1 MTTEEPMQLI
11 TKNVEE
17 SKNSVNEFE
26 IPPLNNDIDP
36 NENDYE
42 PQLDQDDALQ
52 HSQSLSNPQNSDA
65 HDNNNNDRD
74 IPIKI
79 RKKLLTTEEH
89 KSYSKPID
97 KTAYQRSSETSF
109 LESSP
114 PIVKI
119 SGFELNKKTTVKINI
134 INKSQYGQRVQIIS
148 PKTSIFKLKYTKRA
162 QIPPG
167 LSEVLYLSF
176 FPQQYQYY
184 NESIYVRSANCQLVI
199 PIHAYPKMNVH
210 CKCYIPKLID
220 MGDVALNTTF
230 KKEISINNIIDIPFN
245 YEIRSVKGN
254 DDIVIKPMT
263 GEFPAME
270 SKKLVIQF
278 HPKRY
283 GQFNAEYEFR
293 MSEIEFVPYVFRV
306 YGVCHN
312 FKDNRKR
319 GFYATSDIERPEI
332 AYDEGEAEGEGVN
345 GDNTATAVG
354 KSSNIE
360 EEKNSEIEIS
370 EQQQQQQQ
378 QHSQYNNNDNN
389 QHKRSTSTS
398 VVESRPQSKMLSKFK
413 DFPSNK
419 EREFLNYYNTA
430 EHTIQDK
437 EFKYIRFIGKEPLT
451 AEQTQNIIN
460 ERNEDKNAKI
470 NTKCQLDKDTHKP
483 ELDKEL
489 PEIDRDIQFY
499 IKPNFNLNHNAE
511 NQLKKRHYFNL
522 FLKGITKV
530 IINRRAD
537 KNLKKLQQM
546 ISTHNIKTRDDF
558 ATYCDKDWIDY
569 FSRDQLG
576 ENTTDDDG
584 SNENA
589 QFNFMKMKFIPLS
602 TTSTTASSSSSSA
615 QLLRETVYLTNE
627 YNLNSFK
634 QEIPHTNNINL
645 DEYPTFDKLERS
657 DLEVIGYKPFV
668 SPGLTQ
674 FDINTGTGEK
684 TQRPSCETEST
695 IRGERGDSEI
705 AFEKIEELFELPSI
719 FQEHIYTEPHDLAFT
734 NSSLKKYVSIS
745 QPSETDVNY
754 HIRPHIIENN
764 FYTPLSS
771 YQNDMYM
778 KINFSYSDTG
788 KDNIKLQQI
797 DKEHLLIDQSFDYD
811 YDAVTKMQSADIKDV
826 NFYRKQQQQ
835 LKEQMQKNESEQTQ
849 TQQTTLMP
857 MSVYNRDDDKALL
870 DMIEK
875 DGDVIGKVR
884 EENKV
889 EVMDEKKKEKINLHN
904 KFEGHKK
911 KWYSTMPTVIDYFN
925 SGIVNPDNKFSFN

>member
-1 MTTEEPMQLI
+1 MTTEEPIQVI
-11 TKNVEE
+11 TKNAEE
-17 SKNSVNEFE
+17 SKNSGNEFE

-42 PQLDQDDALQ
+42 PQLEQDEQ
-52 HSQSLSNPQNSDA
+52 QNEQSLSNQQQQPLDSVNPETQED
-65 HDNNNNDRD
+65 D

-97 KTAYQRSSETSF
+97 KNAYQRSSETSF

-148 PKTSIFKLKYTKRA
+148 PKTSIFKLRYTKRA

-199 PIHAYPKMNVH
+199 PIHAYPKMNIH
-210 CKCYIPKLID
+210 CKNYIPKLID

-230 KKEISINNIIDIPFN
+230 KKEININNIIDIPFN

-263 GEFPAME
+263 GEFPPME
-270 SKKLVIQF
+270 NKKIVIQF

-293 MSEIEFVPYVFRV
+293 MSEIEFVPYMFRV

-319 GFYATSDIERPEI
+319 DFYTTDIEKPDI
-332 AYDEGEAEGEGVN
+332 IYDEGVN
-345 GDNTATAVG
+345 DETVVV
-354 KSSNIE
+354 KSGGNNIE

-370 EQQQQQQQ
+370 EQHQSQQNVPI
-378 QHSQYNNNDNN
+378 NNEVS

-398 VVESRPQSKMLSKFK
+398 VVESRPQSKTLSKFK

-419 EREFLNYYNTA
+419 EREFLNYYNSA

-451 AEQTQNIIN
+451 EEQTQKILN
-460 ERNEDKNAKI
+460 ERNDDKNAKI

-489 PEIDRDIQFY
+489 PEIDRDVQFY

-511 NQLKKRHYFNL
+511 NKLKKRHYFNL

-546 ISTHNIKTRDDF
+546 ISSHNIKTRDDF

-576 ENTTDDDG
+576 ENTTDDND

-589 QFNFMKMKFIPLS
+589 QFNFMKMKFLPLTNS
-602 TTSTTASSSSSSA
+602 SSTTASS

-684 TQRPSCETEST
+684 TQRPSCESEST

-705 AFEKIEELFELPSI
+705 AFEKIQELFELPSI

-745 QPSETDVNY
+745 KPSETDVNF
-754 HIRPHIIENN
+754 HIRPHMIENN

-788 KDNIKLQQI
+788 KDNIKMQQI
-797 DKEHLLIDQSFDYD
+797 DKEHVLIDQSFDYD
-811 YDAVTKMQSADIKDV
+811 FDGISKMQTADIKDV

-835 LKEQMQKNESEQTQ
+835 LKEQIQKNSENDQTQ
-849 TQQTTLMP
+849 ATMP
-857 MSVYNRDDDKALL
+857 MSVLSRDDDKALL

-875 DGDVIGKVR
+875 DGEIITKVR

-889 EVMDEKKKEKINLHN
+889 EVMDEKKREKINLHN

-925 SGIVNPDNKFSFN
+925 SGIINPDNKFSFN